1 MDIAS
6 QTWSGQSHASR
17 RALTRA
23 LRECKHRTFTVSHCH
38 SLTLRHVG
46 VERDLTRSDARNASE
61 TTVTKLVIENG
72 RFELGK
78 LMFCH

>member
-6 QTWSGQSHASR
+6 QPRSGQSHASR
-17 RALTRA
+17 RA

-46 VERDLTRSDARNASE
+46 VKCNLTRSD
-61 TTVTKLVIENG
+61 G
-72 RFELGK
+72 F
-78 LMFCH
+78 

>member
-1 MDIAS
+1 MDNAS
-6 QTWSGQSHASR
+6 QPRSGQSHASR

-46 VERDLTRSDARNASE
+46 VKWNLTRPDARNA
-61 TTVTKLVIENG
+61 
-72 RFELGK
+72 
-78 LMFCH
+78 